1 MKCPACRE
9 MMFVVEYNRIELD
22 LCPACQGVWFD
33 ADELRLLL
41 DEAAPLDVA
50 PATTDEAF
58 RKCPTCRERMDKVN
72 IGPGRRVLID
82 ACPAGCGL
90 FFDDKETAELT
101 RDLEEGGWQLKP
113 EIRDFLYEMFPE

>member
-9 MMFVVEYNRIELD
+9 MMFVVEYQRIELD
-22 LCPACQGVWFD
+22 LCPACRGVWFD

-41 DEAAPLDVA
+41 EDAAPIGLE
-50 PATTDEAF
+50 PATTDEAS

-90 FFDDKETAELT
+90 WFDDQETAELT
-101 RDLEEGGWQLKP
+101 RDLEESGWRLKP
-113 EIRDFLYEMFPE
+113 EIRDFLCEMFPD